1 MVTGPLLPDLIF
13 VFSSLFFI
21 YYFKK
26 DFKEIIKT
34 YFVFFIFWLILIL
47 CSLLSENILISLKS
61 SLFYIRFFLFS
72 LLICYLLKKK
82 LLDINLFLR
91 VLTFLYLFLIIDSHF
106 QYFVGNNILG
116 IDIESKMRISSVF
129 GSELIMGSFIL
140 KTFPLYL
147 VCLFILKK
155 DRLFYLL
162 PLIYSSLILSGERTT
177 ILLSIIFLLF
187 FLILKIDLKK
197 KLLIFFLVLLVFVL
211 HFNFNKN
218 FNYNFTERVKE
229 EVILNFNLEND
240 KEYSYKKVIP
250 FNLFTENHTR
260 IYNTAYLM
268 FLDKKIYGHGP
279 NMYRYKCSIYDN
291 NSCTTHPHNHIFQIL
306 AEAGILGI
314 FMYFIIF
321 IIICKN
327 LYISVLPDSKNSNIK
342 ILLSLSLILNFFPFS
357 PSGNFFNNYLNI
369 MMYFPLG
376 FYLYYFNIKNSNEFR

>member
-13 VFSSLFFI
+13 VFSSIFFV

-26 DFKEIIKT
+26 DFKEMIKT
-34 YFVFFIFWLILIL
+34 YSVFFIFWIILIL

-82 LLDINLFLR
+82 LLDINLF
-91 VLTFLYLFLIIDSHF
+91 VKILTFLYFFLIADSHF
-106 QYFVGNNILG
+106 QYIFGYNILG
-116 IDIESKMRISSVF
+116 IEIETKMRISSVF

-147 VCLFILKK
+147 VCLLILKK
-155 DRLFYLL
+155 DRLIYLL
-162 PLIYSSLILSGERTT
+162 PLVYSSLILSGERTT
-177 ILLSIIFLLF
+177 ILLSIIFLIF

-197 KLLIFFLVLLVFVL
+197 KLLIFFLVLSVFAL
-211 HFNFNKN
+211 HFNFNKH

-229 EVILNFNLEND
+229 EVILNLNSENH
-240 KEYSYKKVIP
+240 KQYSYKKVIP

-268 FLDKKIYGHGP
+268 FLDKKFYGHGP
-279 NMYRYKCSIYDN
+279 NMYRYKCLMYDDG
-291 NSCTTHPHNHIFQIL
+291 SCTTHPHNHIFQML
-306 AEAGILGI
+306 AEVGILGI
-314 FMYFIIF
+314 LIYFIIF
-321 IIICKN
+321 LIICKN
-327 LYISVLPDSKNSNIK
+327 LYISVLINHKNSNIK
-342 ILLSLSLILNFFPFS
+342 ILLSLSLILNFFPFL
-357 PSGNFFNNYLNI
+357 PAGNFFNNYLNI

-376 FYLYYFNIKNSNEFR
+376 FYLYYFNIKNSDEFR